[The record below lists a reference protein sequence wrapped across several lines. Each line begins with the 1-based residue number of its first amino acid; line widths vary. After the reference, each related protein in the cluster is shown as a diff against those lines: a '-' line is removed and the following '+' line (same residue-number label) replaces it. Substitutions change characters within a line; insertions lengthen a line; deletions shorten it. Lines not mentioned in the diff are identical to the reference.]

1 MSRPQSTDKK
11 RLIVVGA
18 ARKRGLEEGFRLSS
32 CEESHGE
39 TQNTSSWWGHRAKR
53 ATTDPDILLAQEMN
67 ALSLDERESIFED
80 IHGIPRVVEETPSS
94 VKQALQRLDD
104 ELTRIIVKPAY
115 DKAVFLSPKYVNDRK
130 LRLMFLR
137 ANGFQANRAATGM
150 VEYFDQKL
158 ELFGTDK
165 LGKALTL
172 EDFSEDDK
180 SALNTG
186 STYCLPSTD
195 RSGRRVFF
203 NFRKLYTY
211 KDRKNQLRVFWYMMM
226 STLMD
231 DEDAQKKGVVAV
243 VYSLGPSRMDENDL
257 ALTREGA
264 RIMQT
269 LPVRFASLHYCFDD
283 AMLHPVV
290 SLAKLVVGTST
301 RLRFRDHFGTF

>member
-1 MSRPQSTDKK
+1 
-11 RLIVVGA
+11 
-18 ARKRGLEEGFRLSS
+18 
-32 CEESHGE
+32 
-39 TQNTSSWWGHRAKR
+39 
-53 ATTDPDILLAQEMN
+53 
-67 ALSLDERESIFED
+67 
-80 IHGIPRVVEETPSS
+80 
-94 VKQALQRLDD
+94 
-104 ELTRIIVKPAY
+104 
-115 DKAVFLSPKYVNDRK
+115 
-130 LRLMFLR
+130 MFLR